1 MICSI
6 KYLENWPK
14 LVINKHLQQPVWK
27 GEVLWDW
34 KRTNLVEKED
44 RENYSPAALTA
55 NPKAT
60 WDIDKLFQS
69 TRKIKGRQAAA
80 SVDLPRT
87 NPVKCKW
94 SRFERSGHCSARAAA
109 GGGSR
114 GSRSGT
120 ERAARR
126 GTGLG
131 AMEEQRQDAGTE
143 YRGQAARDPD
153 EFSVQLASRVISAR
167 DRAFGHTWNVKV

>member
-60 WDIDKLFQS
+60 WDIDKLFQN
-69 TRKIKGRQAAA
+69 TRKITGRQAAA

-109 GGGSR
+109 GAEAAEGAGAAPNALRGGER
-114 GSRSGT
+114 GWGRWRS
-120 ERAARR
+120 
-126 GTGLG
+126 
-131 AMEEQRQDAGTE
+131 
-143 YRGQAARDPD
+143 
-153 EFSVQLASRVISAR
+153 R
-167 DRAFGHTWNVKV
+167 DRMRGRNIVVKLLETLTNFQFN

>member
-1 MICSI
+1 MEPVRAKRS
-6 KYLENWPK
+6 
-14 LVINKHLQQPVWK
+14 LQRP
-27 GEVLWDW
+27 
-34 KRTNLVEKED
+34 
-44 RENYSPAALTA
+44 
-55 NPKAT
+55 
-60 WDIDKLFQS
+60 
-69 TRKIKGRQAAA
+69 GR
-80 SVDLPRT
+80 
-87 NPVKCKW
+87 
-94 SRFERSGHCSARAAA
+94 SRR
-109 GGGSR
+109 GGSR

-167 DRAFGHTWNVKV
+167 DRAFGHT